1 MYNEEQAADHREAA
15 VSLSPASDSDQPGI
29 DYSVDFIYG
38 SDQSQ
43 YVEQQHVDED
53 GPTVSD

>member
-15 VSLSPASDSDQPGI
+15 VSLSSASDSDQPGI

-43 YVEQQHVDED
+43 YVERHNSDED
-53 GPTVSD
+53 DLAVSD